1 MGMIRHAAVADR
13 SENRQLF
20 PLTAAAVDMLTAV
33 FGPVR
38 VRYTCEGGREIGVKD
53 APQPDTPRNNPP
65 PATRRPV

>member
-1 MGMIRHAAVADR
+1 MSSDR

-20 PLTAAAVDMLTAV
+20 PLTAAAVDLFTAV

-53 APQPDTPRNNPP
+53 APPDTPRNNPP

>member
-1 MGMIRHAAVADR
+1 MSSDR

-20 PLTAAAVDMLTAV
+20 PLTAAAVDMFAAV

-53 APQPDTPRNNPP
+53 APPDTPRNNPP